1 MNTDKLRKLYLDF
14 FKSKEHKYF
23 ESDNLVPT
31 NDPTL
36 LFTGA
41 GMNQF
46 KPYFLGIKKDVT
58 RAVSCQ
64 KCIRTGDL
72 DNVGVTNY
80 HHTFFEMLGNFSF
93 GNYFK
98 EEAILYAWEFVT
110 KELGLKS
117 ADLWVSVF
125 KDDEEARDIW
135 LKKIGLDESRIVRMG
150 PIDNFWPSNAP
161 KDGPNGP
168 CGPCSEIY
176 FGKTPGQGVEI
187 WNLVFTEF
195 DRQSDGLL
203 TTLPQKNIDTGMG
216 LERLSAVMQGVSN
229 NYDTDNFVSMKAL
242 IEGTDPELGFSK
254 ANKRIQNAILDHL
267 RAIVFSLSDGVIP
280 DKDGRGYVMRKLIR
294 RCALHLN
301 ALGRLEPTL
310 YRYVKHVSYVYSDA
324 YPELINN
331 MASVQALVKKEEEAI
346 WSIIENRVPEVRIK
360 FKTIALTTKPGHED
374 HSNKVATEM
383 AYEYYDTHGIPREIL
398 EAIMHEN
405 HLVFLENYFDG
416 LLDNQRQRSR
426 LSSKISASVFAGIDS
441 GIDESLPAT
450 EFKGYE
456 MHKTDAKILKFY
468 TYDKRSESGLTAC
481 QKLETGQIGLMIL
494 NQTPFYAE
502 SGGQVGDSGVI
513 KNDTTIAKVINTVRV
528 SNYILHETEI
538 QSGELKIG
546 DKVTALID
554 EDRRNDICKNHT
566 ATHLLHSALRTV
578 LGEHV
583 KQRGSLVAHDRL
595 RFDFSHESA
604 LDSEQ
609 VAKVERLVND
619 QISHKI
625 TLQTQIMGVKEAVA
639 KGAMAFFGEKYGDR
653 VRVVGAGD
661 FSKELCGGTHVA
673 NTCEIGLFQI
683 VQQSSVQAGVRR
695 IEAFTGK
702 QAQQSDDDAKLV
714 QQSLCEFLDVEEKD
728 LNQVL
733 VVAHDKLT
741 TMQRELKTKLQ
752 TALRQEAKTVSESAQ
767 EFNGIGY
774 IAWRCNNL
782 PAALLREFADQIRNS
797 RKAVVVVVSIIESK
811 PQIVLAISK
820 GLEHLQL
827 NAGELVKE
835 ITTLWG
841 GSGGGRP
848 DMAMGG
854 GKVESDIDAGLRGAQ
869 SKIKLI
875 LEQQ

>member
-1 MNTDKLRKLYLDF
+1 MNTDKLRKLYIDF
-14 FKSKEHKYF
+14 FKSKDHKYF
-23 ESDNLVPT
+23 DSDSLVPT

-46 KPYFLGIKKDVT
+46 KPYFLGLKKDVT

-72 DNVGVTNY
+72 QNVGVTNY

-98 EEAILYAWEFVT
+98 EEAIGYAWEFVT
-110 KELGLKS
+110 KELGLKPE
-117 ADLWVSVF
+117 DLWVSVF
-125 KDDEEARDIW
+125 KDDNEAHDIW

-195 DRQSDGLL
+195 DRQGDGLL
-203 TTLPQKNIDTGMG
+203 SPLPQKNIDTGMG

-229 NYDTDNFVSMKAL
+229 NYDTDNFISMKAL
-242 IEGTDPELGFSK
+242 IEGSDPELGFSK
-254 ANKRIQNAILDHL
+254 ASIRIQNAILDHL

-280 DKDGRGYVMRKLIR
+280 DKEGRGYVMRKLIR

-301 ALGRLEPTL
+301 SLGRLEPSL
-310 YRYVKHVSYVYSDA
+310 YRYVKHVVHIYSAA
-324 YPELINN
+324 YPELINS

-346 WSIIENRVPEVRIK
+346 WSIIENRVPEARIK
-360 FKTIALTTKPGHED
+360 FKTIALTTKVGQEA
-374 HSNKVATEM
+374 HSNKIATQL

-405 HLVFLENYFDG
+405 HLEFIEDYFDG

-426 LSSKISASVFAGIDS
+426 SSSKISASVFAGIDS
-441 GIDESLPAT
+441 GIDETLPAT

-456 MHKTDAKILKFY
+456 IHKADAKILKFY
-468 TYDKRSESGLTAC
+468 TVDTRSDSGLTEC
-481 QKLETGQIGLMIL
+481 QKLETGQTGLMIFD
-494 NQTPFYAE
+494 QTPFYAE

-513 KNDTTIAKVINTVRV
+513 KNDASLAKVVNTVRV
-528 SNYILHETEI
+528 SNYILHETEV

-546 DKVTALID
+546 DKVTAQID
-554 EDRRNDICKNHT
+554 EDRRSDICKNHT
-566 ATHLLHSALRTV
+566 ATHLLHSALRVV

-583 KQRGSLVAHDRL
+583 KQRGSLVAPDKL

-604 LDSEQ
+604 LNSNQ

-619 QISHKI
+619 QIKNNIS
-625 TLQTQIMGVKEAVA
+625 LQTDIMGVKEAVSQ
-639 KGAMAFFGEKYGDR
+639 GAMAFFGEKYGDS
-653 VRVVGAGD
+653 VRVVGAAD
-661 FSKELCGGTHVA
+661 FSKELCGGTHVS
-673 NTCEIGLFQI
+673 NTSEIGLFQI
-683 VQQSSVQAGVRR
+683 VQQSAVQSGVRR

-702 QAQQSDDDAKLV
+702 QAQQSDNNAKLV
-714 QQSLCEFLDVEEKD
+714 QESLCEFLGVEEKG
-728 LNQVL
+728 LSQGL
-733 VVAHDKLT
+733 VAASNKLT
-741 TMQRELKTKLQ
+741 GVQKDLKTKLQ
-752 TALRQEAKTVSESAQ
+752 IALRQEAKSVSDAAQ

-774 IAWRCNNL
+774 VEWRCDNL
-782 PAALLREFADQIRNS
+782 PAALLREFADAIRNS

-811 PQIVLAISK
+811 PQIVLSLSK
-820 GLEHLQL
+820 GLEHLNI
-827 NAGELVKE
+827 NAGDLVKE

-869 SKIKLI
+869 TKIKSI